1 MRGPAFQGLIAAK
14 APFVPRICYSGP
26 VIKTVFWAVNVDMSR
41 TIKSTGVLLLLTLLV
56 PSLAHAFRCGN
67 KIVIENMHEQQ
78 VLNACGEPTAVR
90 HLGYAVRY
98 VDLGS
103 RRGPLPG
110 LSGGRYPGYGRY
122 TEEVVVTEFIYN
134 FGPRKFMRRLVFEG
148 GFLVSIET
156 IGYGYHERSD

>member
-1 MRGPAFQGLIAAK
+1 MLK
-14 APFVPRICYSGP
+14 A
-26 VIKTVFWAVNVDMSR
+26 
-41 TIKSTGVLLLLTLLV
+41 TGVLLLLTFLV
-56 PSLAHAFRCGN
+56 PPSAHAFRCGN

-98 VDLGS
+98 VDLGR

-110 LSGGRYPGYGRY
+110 LSGEHYPGYGRY
-122 TEEVVVTEFIYN
+122 TEEVVITEFIYN

-156 IGYGYHERSD
+156 IGYGYRERSN